1 MVVVVM
7 PARILAIA
15 IIVASAFVRPSK
27 VFAHAGPCAAPEP
40 FNGFW
45 GVGQLQ
51 VRQRVAGIPILATTR
66 FSYRQIRY
74 SPCAGG
80 VPVFPLGIGEASMSV
95 GVPLFDNRRGGWLL
109 QMAAKGQGSQRPSEP
124 LSGVITGAP
133 ATAGHINLWG
143 TALPLIQLTGA
154 ASAAIMPQ
162 SSDVPLSIAYLG
174 GARFYALHGKHAQ
187 ANLGIM
193 VGGKNAVV
201 NAVPSLAVRGSD
213 LAIWGHKV
221 AMGLELR
228 SPIEFSGGPIPVR
241 WRLWGALTFA
251 LDKLD
256 DGRSDHA
263 RDTQTPWSSFDLVR
277 SPVEAPPTQTVWET
291 TL

>member
-1 MVVVVM
+1 M
-7 PARILAIA
+7 
-15 IIVASAFVRPSK
+15 
-27 VFAHAGPCAAPEP
+27 
-40 FNGFW
+40 
-45 GVGQLQ
+45 
-51 VRQRVAGIPILATTR
+51 
-66 FSYRQIRY
+66 
-74 SPCAGG
+74 G
-80 VPVFPLGIGEASMSV
+80 VPV
-95 GVPLFDNRRGGWLL
+95 FDNRRGGWLL
-109 QMAAKGQGSQRPSEP
+109 QMTAKGQGSQRPSEP
-124 LSGVITGAP
+124 VSGVITSAP
-133 ATAGHINLWG
+133 ATAGHINLWE

-162 SSDVPLSIAYLG
+162 PSDVPLSIAYLG
-174 GARFYALHGKHAQ
+174 GVRFYALHGKRAQ
-187 ANLGIM
+187 ANLGFM
-193 VGGKNAVV
+193 VGGKNGVV
-201 NAVPSLAVRGSD
+201 SAVPSLAVRGSD

-263 RDTQTPWSSFDLVR
+263 RDTQTPWSSSDLVG
-277 SPVEAPPTQTVWET
+277 SPIEAPPTQTVWEM